1 MAHLDAQTI
10 AAFAKGTLPK
20 DETAS
25 AMSHITTCDACR
37 IAVSDASF
45 DAMETSDDSIG
56 DESIKSPEPL
66 SSGQIVADLYRVEGV
81 LGRGGMGTV
90 YAARHTK
97 GGYLVA
103 IKVMVHTSGSGVVRF
118 LREAETCSR
127 LTSEHVARVFGAGKL
142 PSGAPYLVMEYL
154 AGEELAAIIKRGAVS
169 IGDAALYVSQVC
181 AGLQEAHALGVV
193 HRDIKPE
200 NLLVTTRADG
210 APLVKVID
218 FGVSKITRTN
228 LDSESSLTATQALL
242 GTPSYMAPEQL
253 MAAKNVD
260 ARADIWSVG
269 VVLYELLTSQLP
281 FVGTNI
287 LALMHATTTT
297 TPRPVSSLRSGV
309 PSEIEECV
317 DCCLQ
322 HDPQRRYARID
333 QIASALGPFVGHR

>member
-10 AAFAKGTLPK
+10 AAFARGTLPK
-20 DETAS
+20 DETAR
-25 AMSHITTCDACR
+25 AMGHITACDACR

-45 DAMETSDDSIG
+45 DAMETDDSIG

-66 SSGQIVADLYRVEGV
+66 SSGQLVEDLYRVEGV

-118 LREAETCSR
+118 LREAETCR
-127 LTSEHVARVFGAGKL
+127 KLTSEHVARVFGASKL

-154 AGEELAAIIKRGAVS
+154 AGEELAAIIKRGPVP
-169 IGDAALYVSQVC
+169 IRDAALYLSQVC
-181 AGLQEAHALGVV
+181 AGLQEAHSLGVV

-200 NLLVTTRADG
+200 NLFVTKRPDG
-210 APLVKVID
+210 SPVVKVID

-260 ARADIWSVG
+260 ARADLWSVG
-269 VVLYELLTSQLP
+269 VVLYELLTGKLP
-281 FVGTNI
+281 FVGSNI

-297 TPRPVSSLRSGV
+297 TPQPISSLRPDV
-309 PSEIEECV
+309 PVEIDECV
-317 DCCLQ
+317 AGCLQ

-333 QIASALGPFVGHR
+333 EVAAVLAPFVGHR